1 MDTTQEQDALFD
13 TTDLIL
19 LSALGL
25 GTAAWFSRHQ
35 LKDLFFG
42 KKKVLTPTAGSGTAQ
57 KRETN
62 FVKVMQQQVS
72 FKRTRSFSITCPFS
86 KKKKHHH

>member
-1 MDTTQEQDALFD
+1 MDSTQEQDTLFD

-19 LSALGL
+19 LSAIGL

-35 LKDLFFG
+35 LKDLIFG
-42 KKKVLTPTAGSGTAQ
+42 KKKVLAPTAGSGTAV

-62 FVKVMQQQVS
+62 FVKVMREQVS
-72 FKRTRSFSITCPFS
+72 N
-86 KKKKHHH
+86 

>member
-1 MDTTQEQDALFD
+1 MESAAPVVVEATSTALFD

-19 LSALGL
+19 LGAIGL

-35 LKDLFFG
+35 LSELLFG
-42 KKKVLTPTAGSGTAQ
+42 NKKAATPVTAAPVAP

-62 FVKVMQQQVS
+62 FVKVMAEQVKAL
-72 FKRTRSFSITCPFS
+72 FF
-86 KKKKHHH
+86 